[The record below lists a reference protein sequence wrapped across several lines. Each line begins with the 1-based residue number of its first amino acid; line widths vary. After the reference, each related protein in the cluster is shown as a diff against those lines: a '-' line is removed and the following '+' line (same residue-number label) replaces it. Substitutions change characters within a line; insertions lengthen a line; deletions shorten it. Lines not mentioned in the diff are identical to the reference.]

1 MFCQACGK
9 GYTGL
14 NCEIKC
20 PYPLYGKGC
29 QMRCDCIDEVCDP
42 VNGCSQWLSTGIDMI
57 FNFIIIT
64 NIPFSAIYKHTAVLS
79 FVYITDFRVS
89 NDSFKRIR
97 LQDGYNK
104 TIGI

>member
-1 MFCQACGK
+1 MATSNTSQIELFFINFCQACGK

-64 NIPFSAIYKHTAVLS
+64 NIPFSAIYKHTAVC
-79 FVYITDFRVS
+79 
-89 NDSFKRIR
+89 
-97 LQDGYNK
+97 
-104 TIGI
+104 